1 MLAIRYIPPGI
12 KPKTTGTRSLTR
24 LYMLLQ
30 LKKRL
35 EQAATSRT
43 HAPNAM
49 MEEMTGFLRF
59 ARDARIAQ
67 AISGKLAMKS
77 QIRESNI
84 VPVDEVPISS
94 PLVKG

>member
-1 MLAIRYIPPGI
+1 
-12 KPKTTGTRSLTR
+12 
-24 LYMLLQ
+24 MLLQ

-35 EQAATSRT
+35 EQAPTSRT
-43 HAPNAM
+43 HALNAM

-59 ARDARIAQ
+59 ARDARIAP
-67 AISGKLAMKS
+67 AIRGELAMKS

-94 PLVKG
+94 PLVKR